1 MEEGVC
7 IRRYFLILQKSKE
20 IINVILDEA
29 SLYHFNESILRTELF
44 YYQHLK

>member
-7 IRRYFLILQKSKE
+7 IRRYVLILQKSKE
-20 IINVILDEA
+20 INVILDEA